1 MFSKFL
7 KKIII
12 IKENELKITNRFIVL
27 LKVFAPREEQV
38 CLNTN
43 MGKIKVISKEIDW
56 NQSISKLVSKTDEWI
71 WYCRIYWVH
80 VKSIK

>member
-43 MGKIKVISKEIDW
+43 MGKIHVISKEID
-56 NQSISKLVSKTDEWI
+56 
-71 WYCRIYWVH
+71 
-80 VKSIK
+80 